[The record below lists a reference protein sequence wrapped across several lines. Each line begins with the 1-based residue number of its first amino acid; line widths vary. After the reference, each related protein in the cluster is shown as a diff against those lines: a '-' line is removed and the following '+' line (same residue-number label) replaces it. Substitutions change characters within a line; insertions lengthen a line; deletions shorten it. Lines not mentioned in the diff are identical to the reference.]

1 MTRAARAV
9 IDLAALRHNLQRAQ
23 TAAPHSRQFAI
34 IKANGYGHG
43 LVPVAR
49 ALAPLL
55 GQGDGFGV
63 ASLEE
68 ALLLRDAGII
78 QPILLLEGFFQTEEL
93 AAIRQ
98 HRLDIVVH
106 HSDHVAQLE
115 QLADIEEPITV
126 WLKVDTGMRRLGF
139 LPSEAP
145 AMWQRLQDCA
155 AASPRC
161 LMTHLACADDLHV
174 ASAQQQIETF
184 QAVLPGQAVNRSI
197 ANSAG
202 ILGWLGSHADIVS
215 PGILLFGA
223 SPFVGESG
231 EARRLRPVMS
241 LHSEIIA
248 IKPCRRGDAVGYGGD
263 WTCPTDLPLGIVA
276 MGYGDGYPRHAP
288 SGTPVLVNGK
298 RVPLVGRVSMDM
310 LCVDLREQPHTKVG
324 DPVLLWGPGLPAED
338 VARSADT
345 IAYELFCGVT
355 ERVPR
360 HYVNADV
367 SGETPHG

>member
-43 LVPVAR
+43 LVPVAQ

-55 GQGDGFGV
+55 AQDSGFGV

-68 ALLLRDAGII
+68 ALLLRNANIT
-78 QPILLLEGFFQTEEL
+78 QPILLLEGFFQADEL

-106 HSDHVAQLE
+106 HQDHVAQLE
-115 QLADIEEPITV
+115 QLGASAEPITT

-145 AMWQRLQDCA
+145 AIWQRLQNCA
-155 AASPRC
+155 ATSPRC
-161 LMTHLACADDLHV
+161 LMTHLACADDLHA

-184 QAVLPGQAVNRSI
+184 QALMPKQEMDRSI

-202 ILGWLGSHADIVS
+202 ILGWLGSHADVVR

-223 SPFVGESG
+223 SPFVDESG

-241 LHSEIIA
+241 LQSEIIA
-248 IKPCRRGDAVGYGGD
+248 IKPCRQGDTVGYGGD

-276 MGYGDGYPRHAP
+276 IGYGDGYPRHAP

-324 DPVLLWGPGLPAED
+324 DPVLLWGPDLSAED
-338 VARSADT
+338 VARSAGT
-345 IAYELFCGVT
+345 IAYELFCGIT

-360 HYVNADV
+360 HYVNEGV
-367 SGETPHG
+367 SREIPHG